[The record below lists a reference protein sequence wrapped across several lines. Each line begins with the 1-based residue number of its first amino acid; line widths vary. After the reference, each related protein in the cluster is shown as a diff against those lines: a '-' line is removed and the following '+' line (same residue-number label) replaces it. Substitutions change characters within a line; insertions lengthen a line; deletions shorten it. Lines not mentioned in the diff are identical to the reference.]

1 MKRLLKILLYT
12 YLACHLAISMMWLIG
27 AWRGNK
33 AVEMLKNRN
42 VSITKLVVMGPVAFI
57 CPEWTKNASQ
67 PETDQTSRH

>member
-1 MKRLLKILLYT
+1 
-12 YLACHLAISMMWLIG
+12 MWLIG

-67 PETDQTSRH
+67 PETDQTIRH